1 MVTLIP
7 INVLGLGLAILNT
20 PSVIANVALVTKYS
34 PSRMTPNQ
42 PVVAIQSSPSIEEN
56 LQKSSIPTQ
65 VTSVSALS
73 DVKPADWVFQVWR
86 TLVERYGC
94 SAGYTNTT
102 YWGKRA
108 LSRYE
113 FATGL
118 NTCLDQ
124 VSRLIDAAPAG
135 LAKQEDL
142 ATLRRLQ
149 VEFAT
154 ELASIRRRVDN
165 LEAHITKLSAQSFSV
180 TTKLTGEAVLVFS
193 GANGG
198 TKADEDNEQVERNL
212 AVGNRIRLNFDT
224 SFTGDDR
231 LRVRLQTTNVPSF
244 SDATGTD
251 MARLSLQGNDEN
263 EVEATVV
270 EYRLPVGE
278 QARVYIEVVGGGLDD
293 FTDTLNPLSGSSRGS
308 ISRFG
313 QRNPIYRQSGGAGAG
328 INYKFDEAVSLSLG
342 YLGLEAPAEEE
353 VDDSESSNNGIPYG
367 AIAQLTL
374 QPAED
379 VGIGLTYVRS
389 YNDLDTGTGSEL
401 ANDPFDDESE
411 QVTANSYG
419 VEVTLQ
425 VSPVFTFGGWVGFT
439 KVIAE
444 DLSGRPEASI
454 LNYAVT
460 LAFQDLAQE
469 GDLAGVVI
477 GQPPKVTRN
486 DLSTDL
492 RDKNTSL
499 HLEAFYRFQA
509 TKNITITPGLLVITN
524 PEHDQNNDT
533 ICVGTVRTTFSF

>member
-20 PSVIANVALVTKYS
+20 PSAIANVALVTKYS
-34 PSRMTPNQ
+34 PSGTTPNQ
-42 PVVAIQSSPSIEEN
+42 PVAIQSSPSLEQTFKN
-56 LQKSSIPTQ
+56 SILTQ
-65 VTSVSALS
+65 VTSVSELS
-73 DVKPADWVFQVWR
+73 DVKPTDWVFQAWR
-86 TLVERYGC
+86 SLVERYGC
-94 SAGYTNTT
+94 TEYTNTT
-102 YWGKRA
+102 HWGKRV
-108 LSRYE
+108 LSRHE

-124 VSRLIDAAPAG
+124 VSRLIAAAPAG
-135 LAKQEDL
+135 LAQEDL

-154 ELASIRRRVDN
+154 ELASVRKRVDN
-165 LEAHITKLSAQSFSV
+165 LETHITKLSAQSFSV
-180 TTKLTGEAVLVFS
+180 TTKLTGEAVLVIS

-198 TKADEDNEQVERNL
+198 NKADEDDEQVDRNL
-212 AVGNRIRLNFDT
+212 VSGNRIRLNFDT

-270 EYRLPVGE
+270 EYRLPVTE

-293 FTDTLNPLSGSSRGS
+293 FASTLNPLSGSSRGS

-328 INYKFDEAVSLSLG
+328 INYEFIKGVSLSLG

-353 VDDSESSNNGIPYG
+353 VDDSESSPNGIPYG

-374 QPAED
+374 QPVED
-379 VGIGLTYVRS
+379 IGIGLTYVRS

-401 ANDPFDDESE
+401 ANNPFDDESE
-411 QVTANSYG
+411 RVTANSYG
-419 VEVTLQ
+419 VQVTSQ
-425 VSPVFTFGGWVGFT
+425 VSPVFTLGGWVGYT
-439 KVIAE
+439 KAIAK
-444 DLSGRPEASI
+444 DLSSRPEASI
-454 LNYAVT
+454 FNYAVT
-460 LAFQDLAQE
+460 LAFQDLARE

-492 RDKNTSL
+492 RDKDTSL

-509 TKNITITPGLLVITN
+509 TKNITITPGFLVITN
-524 PEHDQNNDT
+524 PEHNRNNDT
-533 ICVGTVRTTFSF
+533 IYVGTVRTTFSF